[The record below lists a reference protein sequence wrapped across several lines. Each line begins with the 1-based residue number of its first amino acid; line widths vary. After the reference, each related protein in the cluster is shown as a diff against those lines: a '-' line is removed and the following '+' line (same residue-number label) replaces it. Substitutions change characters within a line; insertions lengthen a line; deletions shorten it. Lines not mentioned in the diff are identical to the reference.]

1 MQLYTPEEYILDV
14 TVYSPQNI
22 LLKGIALQLDYYR
35 QGGGLP
41 ATILL
46 DIKDN
51 SRALAIA
58 YFMFCVGRNRPKR
71 NPAEIEHSS
80 GRVWEI
86 KNSKPIPAGEFIQFA
101 LNDVFMPVVNMIR
114 KTFKNSGVGM
124 DAKVVEEYYQYFS
137 EVAVPTLMCGDY
149 DNSQKWSPK
158 FYTSVD

>member
-22 LLKGIALQLDYYR
+22 LLKGIALQLEYYR

-46 DIKDN
+46 DIRDN

-58 YFMFCVGRNRPKR
+58 YFMFCVGRNRPKTTTS
-71 NPAEIEHSS
+71 PSDKSH
-80 GRVWEI
+80 
-86 KNSKPIPAGEFIQFA
+86 KPIPAGEFIQFA
-101 LNDVFMPVVNMIR
+101 LNDVFEPIEKMIR
-114 KTFKNSGVGM
+114 KTFKHCETGKNT
-124 DAKVVEEYYQYFS
+124 KVVEEYYQYFS

-149 DNSQKWSPK
+149 DNSQKWPTTY
-158 FYTSVD
+158 YTYHSVD